1 MTTARDILETLTALR
16 DEQQRE
22 VLSRFFK
29 TGPGEYGEGDK
40 FLGLRVP
47 QTRAVVR
54 EARLTVPLT
63 EIDRLLA
70 SPWHE
75 ARLCAL
81 LLLVEEMQAALP
93 SKRRLGDVLR
103 RHELVQFYLAHAR
116 QANNWDLV
124 DLSAPGI
131 LGQYLLHPDA
141 SGQLPD
147 RHLLDR
153 LALRPNLWEQR
164 IAIVSTLA
172 IIRTGQYHD
181 TLRVATLLLSHP
193 HDLIHKA
200 VGWMLRE
207 VGKRDIDQLRTYL
220 AAHQRQMHRTT
231 LRYAIERMSPMERRE
246 WMEA

>member
-1 MTTARDILETLTALR
+1 MTTAHDILETLTSLR
-16 DEQQRE
+16 DEKQRQ
-22 VLSRFFK
+22 VLCRFFK
-29 TGPGEYGEGDK
+29 TGPGAYGEGDE

-54 EARLTVPLT
+54 EARHTVSLA

-81 LLLVEEMQAALP
+81 LLLVDEMQAALP
-93 SKRRLGDVLR
+93 TKRRPGDAAR
-103 RHELVQFYLAHAR
+103 RHELAQFYLAHAH

-131 LGQYLLHPDA
+131 LGQYLLHPTPEGA
-141 SGQLPD
+141 LPD
-147 RHLLDR
+147 RHLLDH
-153 LALRPNLWEQR
+153 LAQCPNLWQQR

-172 IIRTGQYHD
+172 LIRSGQYQD
-181 TLRVATLLLSHP
+181 TLRIATRLLSHP

-207 VGKRDIDQLRTYL
+207 VGKRDLDLLRTYL
-220 AAHQRQMHRTT
+220 AAHLRQMHRTT
-231 LRYAIERMSPMERRE
+231 LRYAIERMTPIERQQ

>member
-103 RHELVQFYLAHAR
+103 RHELVQFSLAHAR
-116 QANNWDLV
+116 QANN
-124 DLSAPGI
+124 
-131 LGQYLLHPDA
+131 
-141 SGQLPD
+141 
-147 RHLLDR
+147 
-153 LALRPNLWEQR
+153 
-164 IAIVSTLA
+164 
-172 IIRTGQYHD
+172 
-181 TLRVATLLLSHP
+181 
-193 HDLIHKA
+193 
-200 VGWMLRE
+200 
-207 VGKRDIDQLRTYL
+207 
-220 AAHQRQMHRTT
+220 
-231 LRYAIERMSPMERRE
+231 
-246 WMEA
+246 

>member
-1 MTTARDILETLTALR
+1 MTTAHDILETLTSLR
-16 DEQQRE
+16 DEKQRE
-22 VLSRFFK
+22 VLCRFFK
-29 TGPGEYGEGDK
+29 TGPGEYGEGDE

-54 EARLTVPLT
+54 EARLSVPLT
-63 EIDRLLA
+63 EIDLLLA

-75 ARLCAL
+75 VRLCAL
-81 LLLVEEMQAALP
+81 LLLVEEMSSTVP
-93 SKRRLGDVLR
+93 TKRRPGDASR
-103 RHELVQFYLAHAR
+103 RHELAQFYLAHAH

-131 LGQYLLHPDA
+131 LGQYLLHPTP

-147 RHLLDR
+147 RCLLDR
-153 LALRPNLWEQR
+153 LAQRPCLWEQR

-172 IIRTGQYHD
+172 LIRSGQYLD
-181 TLRVATLLLSHP
+181 TLRIATLLLSHP

-207 VGKRDIDQLRTYL
+207 VGKRDLDLLRTYL
-220 AAHQRQMHRTT
+220 AAHLRQMHRTT
-231 LRYAIERMSPMERRE
+231 LRYAIERMTPLERQQ
-246 WMEA
+246 WMEG